1 MQIGIV
7 GLGRMGGNMATR
19 LLRDQHQVF
28 GFDPDAAVLA
38 ELEAEG
44 GSGKTSLADLVNALD
59 TPRTVWVMVPAG
71 DITQSTVDELS
82 EHMSPG
88 DTLIDGGNS
97 NYKESIQRANELAEK
112 GIDMLDSG
120 TSGGI
125 WGLENG
131 YCLTIGG
138 NREAYERNLPIFK
151 TLAPPR
157 IRRQPLRSA
166 PSGSGHYVKMI
177 HNGIEYGMMQ
187 AFAEG
192 LELLEAKSDFN
203 LDLAAICENWRYG
216 SVIRSW
222 LLDLTADELSNDP
235 GLDELSSYVEDS
247 GEGRWTVDASVEL
260 AVPAPVITAALQMR
274 FRSRQEKPNRRTR
287 TSRNAQRLRRPQ
299 RQTHQ
304 WRITTPSF
312 QKRLAPFVGRK
323 GREPKKIDNKSGV
336 CSGDEERCP
345 LITQCLT
352 TNQHNSP
359 SSSSAHPATSRNA
372 SSPPRFST
380 STPSAHSPNV
390 ADSSHSHA
398 RNSTDESYR
407 RLLFEVSSDDFS
419 SDLQSWLDFANEV
432 RYFQGSSNDIASPE
446 TPRRFH
452 PLYRQRRGER
462 RPPLL
467 LSALPHS
474 LRKHSTTPSAM
485 PECWTKRTASGVWS
499 SKNPLAPT

>member
-38 ELEAEG
+38 ELEAQG

-151 TLAPPR
+151 TLAPPESDGN
-157 IRRQPLRSA
+157 LYVG

-222 LLDLTADELSNDP
+222 LLDLTADELRNDP

-274 FRSRQEKPNRRTR
+274 FRSRQENPIGGRALAAM
-287 TSRNAQRLRRPQ
+287 RNAFGGHTVRR
-299 RQTHQ
+299 
-304 WRITTPSF
+304 S
-312 QKRLAPFVGRK
+312 
-323 GREPKKIDNKSGV
+323 
-336 CSGDEERCP
+336 
-345 LITQCLT
+345 
-352 TNQHNSP
+352 
-359 SSSSAHPATSRNA
+359 
-372 SSPPRFST
+372 
-380 STPSAHSPNV
+380 
-390 ADSSHSHA
+390 
-398 RNSTDESYR
+398 
-407 RLLFEVSSDDFS
+407 
-419 SDLQSWLDFANEV
+419 
-432 RYFQGSSNDIASPE
+432 
-446 TPRRFH
+446 
-452 PLYRQRRGER
+452 
-462 RPPLL
+462 
-467 LSALPHS
+467 
-474 LRKHSTTPSAM
+474 
-485 PECWTKRTASGVWS
+485 
-499 SKNPLAPT
+499 

>member
-19 LLRDQHQVF
+19 LLRDGHEVF
-28 GFDPDAAVLA
+28 GFDPSSDALA
-38 ELEAEG
+38 ELESHG
-44 GSGKTSLADLVNALD
+44 GSGKSALADLVNVLD

-71 DITQSTVDELS
+71 DITQTTVDELS
-82 EHMSPG
+82 EHMSSG

-97 NYKESIQRANELAEK
+97 NYKESIRRANELAEK

-151 TLAPPR
+151 TLAPPESDGN
-157 IRRQPLRSA
+157 LYVG

-222 LLDLTADELSNDP
+222 LLDLTAEELKEDP
-235 GLDELSSYVEDS
+235 GLDRLSSYVEDS
-247 GEGRWTVDASVEL
+247 GEGRWTVDASIEL

-274 FRSRQEKPNRRTR
+274 FRSRQENPIGGRALAAM
-287 TSRNAQRLRRPQ
+287 RNAFGGHSVRR
-299 RQTHQ
+299 
-304 WRITTPSF
+304 
-312 QKRLAPFVGRK
+312 
-323 GREPKKIDNKSGV
+323 
-336 CSGDEERCP
+336 
-345 LITQCLT
+345 
-352 TNQHNSP
+352 
-359 SSSSAHPATSRNA
+359 
-372 SSPPRFST
+372 
-380 STPSAHSPNV
+380 
-390 ADSSHSHA
+390 
-398 RNSTDESYR
+398 
-407 RLLFEVSSDDFS
+407 SD
-419 SDLQSWLDFANEV
+419 
-432 RYFQGSSNDIASPE
+432 G
-446 TPRRFH
+446 
-452 PLYRQRRGER
+452 G
-462 RPPLL
+462 
-467 LSALPHS
+467 
-474 LRKHSTTPSAM
+474 
-485 PECWTKRTASGVWS
+485 
-499 SKNPLAPT
+499 

>member
-28 GFDPDAAVLA
+28 GFDPDAAMLA
-38 ELEAEG
+38 ELEAQG

-71 DITQSTVDELS
+71 DITQSTVDEIS

-151 TLAPPR
+151 TLAPPESDGN
-157 IRRQPLRSA
+157 LYVG

-222 LLDLTADELSNDP
+222 LLDLTADELRNDP

-274 FRSRQEKPNRRTR
+274 FRSRQENPIGGRALAAMRNAFGGHSVRRT
-287 TSRNAQRLRRPQ
+287 NGA
-299 RQTHQ
+299 
-304 WRITTPSF
+304 
-312 QKRLAPFVGRK
+312 
-323 GREPKKIDNKSGV
+323 
-336 CSGDEERCP
+336 
-345 LITQCLT
+345 
-352 TNQHNSP
+352 
-359 SSSSAHPATSRNA
+359 
-372 SSPPRFST
+372 
-380 STPSAHSPNV
+380 
-390 ADSSHSHA
+390 
-398 RNSTDESYR
+398 
-407 RLLFEVSSDDFS
+407 
-419 SDLQSWLDFANEV
+419 
-432 RYFQGSSNDIASPE
+432 
-446 TPRRFH
+446 
-452 PLYRQRRGER
+452 
-462 RPPLL
+462 
-467 LSALPHS
+467 
-474 LRKHSTTPSAM
+474 
-485 PECWTKRTASGVWS
+485 
-499 SKNPLAPT
+499 

>member
-19 LLRDQHQVF
+19 LLRDGHEVF
-28 GFDPDAAVLA
+28 GFDPSSDALA
-38 ELEAEG
+38 ELESHG
-44 GSGKTSLADLVNALD
+44 GSGKSALADLVNALE

-71 DITQSTVDELS
+71 DITQTTVDELS
-82 EHMSPG
+82 EHMSSG

-97 NYKESIQRANELAEK
+97 NYKESIRRANELAEK

-151 TLAPPR
+151 TLAPPESDGN
-157 IRRQPLRSA
+157 LYVG

-222 LLDLTADELSNDP
+222 LLDLTAEELKEDP
-235 GLDELSSYVEDS
+235 GLDRLSSYVEDS
-247 GEGRWTVDASVEL
+247 GEGRWTVDASIEL

-274 FRSRQEKPNRRTR
+274 FRSRQENPIGGRALAAM
-287 TSRNAQRLRRPQ
+287 RNAFGGHSVRR
-299 RQTHQ
+299 
-304 WRITTPSF
+304 
-312 QKRLAPFVGRK
+312 
-323 GREPKKIDNKSGV
+323 
-336 CSGDEERCP
+336 
-345 LITQCLT
+345 
-352 TNQHNSP
+352 
-359 SSSSAHPATSRNA
+359 
-372 SSPPRFST
+372 
-380 STPSAHSPNV
+380 
-390 ADSSHSHA
+390 
-398 RNSTDESYR
+398 
-407 RLLFEVSSDDFS
+407 SD
-419 SDLQSWLDFANEV
+419 
-432 RYFQGSSNDIASPE
+432 G
-446 TPRRFH
+446 
-452 PLYRQRRGER
+452 G
-462 RPPLL
+462 
-467 LSALPHS
+467 
-474 LRKHSTTPSAM
+474 
-485 PECWTKRTASGVWS
+485 
-499 SKNPLAPT
+499 

>member
-19 LLRDQHQVF
+19 LLRDEHEVF
-28 GFDPDAAVLA
+28 GFDPSPDALA
-38 ELEAEG
+38 ELESQG
-44 GSGKTSLADLVNALD
+44 GTGKTSLADLVEALD
-59 TPRTVWVMVPAG
+59 APRTVWVMVPAG

-82 EHMSPG
+82 QHMSSG

-97 NYKESIQRANELAEK
+97 NYKESIRRADELAAK

-151 TLAPPR
+151 TLAPPESDGN
-157 IRRQPLRSA
+157 LYVG

-222 LLDLTADELSNDP
+222 LLDLTADELKEDP
-235 GLDELSSYVEDS
+235 GLEALSSYVEDS

-274 FRSRQEKPNRRTR
+274 FRSRQDNPIGGRALAAM
-287 TSRNAQRLRRPQ
+287 RNAFGGHSRR
-299 RQTHQ
+299 
-304 WRITTPSF
+304 S
-312 QKRLAPFVGRK
+312 
-323 GREPKKIDNKSGV
+323 
-336 CSGDEERCP
+336 
-345 LITQCLT
+345 
-352 TNQHNSP
+352 
-359 SSSSAHPATSRNA
+359 
-372 SSPPRFST
+372 
-380 STPSAHSPNV
+380 
-390 ADSSHSHA
+390 
-398 RNSTDESYR
+398 
-407 RLLFEVSSDDFS
+407 
-419 SDLQSWLDFANEV
+419 
-432 RYFQGSSNDIASPE
+432 
-446 TPRRFH
+446 
-452 PLYRQRRGER
+452 
-462 RPPLL
+462 
-467 LSALPHS
+467 
-474 LRKHSTTPSAM
+474 
-485 PECWTKRTASGVWS
+485 
-499 SKNPLAPT
+499 